1 MCSYNCK
8 VYFCLLMIKIIYI
21 FLGCLSVFLGVLG
34 IIIPGLPTTPF
45 LLLAAWFFLRS
56 NNKLHKLLINNNIL
70 GNYIRKYENNKA
82 ISIRTKIYS
91 IAIMWVMIS
100 LSTIFLIESN
110 FIKVIVLI
118 VGLIGTI
125 VMGFVIKTFKD
136 KT

>member
-1 MCSYNCK
+1 M
-8 VYFCLLMIKIIYI
+8 
-21 FLGCLSVFLGVLG
+21 
-34 IIIPGLPTTPF
+34 IIPGLPTTPF

-91 IAIMWVMIS
+91 IAIMWIMIS

-118 VGLIGTI
+118 VGLIGTV
-125 VMGFVIKTFKD
+125 VMGFVIKTFKE
-136 KT
+136 

>member
-1 MCSYNCK
+1 
-8 VYFCLLMIKIIYI
+8 MIKFIYI
-21 FLGCLSVFLGVLG
+21 ILGCLSVFLGVLG

-118 VGLIGTI
+118 VGLIGTV
-125 VMGFVIKTFKD
+125 VMGFVIRTFKD

>member
-1 MCSYNCK
+1 
-8 VYFCLLMIKIIYI
+8 MIKSIYI
-21 FLGCLSVFLGVLG
+21 ILGCLSVFLGVLG
-34 IIIPGLPTTPF
+34 MIIPGLPTTPF

-91 IAIMWVMIS
+91 IAIMWIMIS

-118 VGLIGTI
+118 VGLIGTV
-125 VMGFVIKTFKD
+125 VMGFVIKTFKE
-136 KT
+136 